1 MSDTLQLKHFAETIR
16 RETLQAFATAG
27 AGHIG
32 GSMSIV
38 ETLAVLYG
46 RVMNITPDN
55 PQDPNRD
62 RFVMSKGHA
71 GSSLY
76 AALALKGYFPL
87 DWLGTLNK
95 NGTSLPSH
103 CDMKKTPGIDVSTGS
118 LGQGLSIAIGLAL
131 GQRMGDTNACTY
143 VMLGDGELNEGQ
155 IWEAAQFAPFHN
167 LNNLIAFVD
176 NNGKQLD
183 GSTDDVLAQLDIGAK
198 FAAFGWHTQVI
209 GGHDIDAIITA
220 ITSAKAQDTASMIV
234 LNTIKGNGCQYV
246 AETAKNHHMPAD
258 ERMQPELA
266 RVQQDIDALTAQ
278 LVELG
283 GQPLC

>member
-1 MSDTLQLKHFAETIR
+1 MTLKTLQLKLFAETIR
-16 RETLQAFATAG
+16 RETLQAFVTAG

-46 RVMNITPDN
+46 RIMNITPNN

-71 GSSLY
+71 GPSLY

-131 GQRMGDTNACTY
+131 GQRFDNNACTY
-143 VMLGDGELNEGQ
+143 AMLGDGELNEGQ
-155 IWEAAQFAPFHN
+155 IWEAAQFAPFHK

-183 GSTDDVLAQLDIGAK
+183 GTTDDVLAQLDIGAK

-209 GGHDIDAIITA
+209 DGHDIDAIITA
-220 ITSAKAQDTASMIV
+220 ITNAKAQDTASMIV

-258 ERMQPELA
+258 ERMQPELV
-266 RVQQDIDALTAQ
+266 RIQRDIDALTAQ
-278 LVELG
+278 LAELG